1 MGLDIRSV
9 RDATIVFEAVRL
21 GILPLLDR
29 RLSAA
34 ERDSLHSGNVFVWEE
49 GEHKQGLERW
59 TDGRR

>member
-1 MGLDIRSV
+1 MTTDIRNV
-9 RDATIVFEAVRL
+9 HDAMVIFEAVRQ
-21 GILPLLDR
+21 GILPLVER

-34 ERDSLHSGNVFVWEE
+34 ERDALHSGHVFVWEE